1 MSSIDRLAAQ
11 DAARTYTQNTDV
23 ARAGGAQKASQS
35 RPNQP
40 RQATSVDSVTLS
52 DDARSLASA
61 RDAVQNA
68 PDVREQKVGEIKQK
82 LSDGTYDVP
91 ASVLARAML
100 NTPSDQA

>member
-23 ARAGGAQKASQS
+23 ARGGGAQKTTKAQS
-35 RPNQP
+35 NSPQP
-40 RQATSVDSVTLS
+40 YANVDSITLS
-52 DDARSLASA
+52 DNARSLASA

>member
-23 ARAGGAQKASQS
+23 ARAGGAQKTSQTQS
-35 RPNQP
+35 NQP
-40 RQATSVDSVTLS
+40 RQATSVDSITLS

-68 PDVREQKVGEIKQK
+68 PDVRTQKVDDIKQQ
-82 LSDGTYDVP
+82 LSDGTYSVP